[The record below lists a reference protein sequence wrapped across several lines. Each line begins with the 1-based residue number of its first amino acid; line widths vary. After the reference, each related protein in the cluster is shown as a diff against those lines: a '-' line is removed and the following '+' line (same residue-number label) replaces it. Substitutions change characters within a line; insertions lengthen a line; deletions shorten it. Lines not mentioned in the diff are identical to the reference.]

1 MQLRKAGF
9 GSNGHGDLRGTLIAY
24 SDNGEPLGV
33 EHTGNYSRE
42 GGKALL
48 RKLAAV
54 GIDDEVARVAIQR
67 KLIEIRSGVDE
78 ALSAGAPRRERE
90 LPSVM
95 VSNRP
100 MREIADESWELLYD
114 SEGATRFFRFGDTL
128 SLVDTGVKPLKPRSV
143 NVPALRH
150 YLDRLADYQ
159 AIGKEEQ
166 MYAARPPK
174 DILESM
180 LAVVPPRLPPLMGV
194 VHAPFVSPQG
204 EVVTQE
210 GYHNETGLYL
220 SLGGLTLPPVPL
232 RPTGGDVEAAR
243 DLLLDELLGDFPFQS
258 DADKAHA
265 LAAILTPLA
274 RPLIEGPTPLF
285 CIEAPLAGTGKS
297 LLADVVAHIATGSPA
312 HPMVEGG
319 DDAEWR
325 KRITSVLMDTPTVVL
340 IDNLRRRLD
349 SSALSAVVTARY
361 WQDRPMGV
369 SRNVTLPVRCTWLL
383 TGNNPIFSIE
393 IARRILGADKRQR
406 GEAVGA
412 AGLPAS
418 PAGPVGVAGAAP
430 AAVGGADT
438 REGVAHRR
446 EAPGGGG
453 DGVIRGLGEGHRGHS
468 AGGGGGGAAPEP
480 GGGVSG
486 GGDGGGAV
494 AGAVAAVVAGL
505 WRGAHIGGA
514 GIGHGHRAQAADGPA
529 VWPYRVWGQDGA
541 GDGAF
546 GDAGSRGG
554 GRVRAGG
561 GDSGGSGVAHVAA
574 GEGGGGE
581 GAGGRAH
588 AGVSRAGGGGGP
600 VGGAGRGQN
609 GMMRSH
615 GNGRLNWEKAPQGQQ
630 PPIATLSVTL
640 WTLWSLCLIYALI

>member
-393 IARRILGADKRQR
+393 IARRILRVRINANVERPSERRDFRHHPLVPWVLRERPRLLWAALTLVRAWHTAGRPQAEEAMGSYEDWVRVIGGILRVAGVEGLLQNREEVYREAETEGEPWRALLQQWWLVYGGARISAEQVLAMATEHKLLTDLRSGRTEFGARTALGMALSGMRDRVVGDVCVRAAGTQGGVGSLMWRLEKV
-406 GEAVGA
+406 GEAKA
-412 AGLPAS
+412 QE
-418 PAGPVGVAGAAP
+418 AAP
-430 AAVGGADT
+430 TQGSLAPG
-438 REGVAHRR
+438 EG
-446 EAPGGGG
+446 EAPWEEPEG
-453 DGVIRGLGEGHRGHS
+453 DKT
-468 AGGGGGGAAPEP
+468 A
-480 GGGVSG
+480 
-486 GGDGGGAV
+486 
-494 AGAVAAVVAGL
+494 
-505 WRGAHIGGA
+505 
-514 GIGHGHRAQAADGPA
+514 
-529 VWPYRVWGQDGA
+529 
-541 GDGAF
+541 
-546 GDAGSRGG
+546 
-554 GRVRAGG
+554 
-561 GDSGGSGVAHVAA
+561 
-574 GEGGGGE
+574 
-581 GAGGRAH
+581 
-588 AGVSRAGGGGGP
+588 
-600 VGGAGRGQN
+600 
-609 GMMRSH
+609 
-615 GNGRLNWEKAPQGQQ
+615 
-630 PPIATLSVTL
+630 
-640 WTLWSLCLIYALI
+640 